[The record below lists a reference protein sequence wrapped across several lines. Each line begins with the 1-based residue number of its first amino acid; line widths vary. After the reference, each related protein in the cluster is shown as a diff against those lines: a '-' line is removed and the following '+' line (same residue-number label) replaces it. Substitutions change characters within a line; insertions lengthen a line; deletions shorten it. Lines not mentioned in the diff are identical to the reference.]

1 MKKLLIVLTVLFA
14 FSISSFAQMG
24 TGQGGDMMG
33 GGWGWGMNSGGSSII
48 AIIIAIAIAVILGLV
63 FMKKLK

>member
-33 GGWGWGMNSGGSSII
+33 GGWGWGMNSGGSYIII
-48 AIIIAIAIAVILGLV
+48 AIIIAIAVILGLV